1 MTQGTARV
9 RRRLTFRRSLVF
21 VAIAVALAAVPL
33 GVVAATGVLDGEL
46 DRQRAKWTT
55 TRATTTSKAWRNV
68 PGLAITRCTRSQVTA
83 MLSVTLSGA
92 PVRFRVIIDGVPEA
106 PMRPG
111 AARFVP
117 DGEESFSYT
126 FVGRTAPFEADDTH
140 RFNVQWRSPTGA
152 RVTLRQGVL
161 NLLYQQGTQGCP

>member
-1 MTQGTARV
+1 MLRW
-9 RRRLTFRRSLVF
+9 LTLRRSLIF
-21 VAIAVALAAVPL
+21 IGIAVVLAAVPL
-33 GVVAATGVLDGEL
+33 AVLAATGVLDGRL
-46 DRQRAKWTT
+46 DRQRARWTT
-55 TRATTTSKAWRNV
+55 TRATTSSKAWRNV
-68 PGLAITRCTRSQVTA
+68 PGLAITRCTRNQATA
-83 MLSVTLSGA
+83 MLSATVSGG

-111 AARFVP
+111 SARFVP
-117 DGEESFSYT
+117 DGTESFSYT

-140 RFNVQWRSPTGA
+140 RFNVQWRSPSGA